1 MGNSLKKFVGE
12 AAYNIIQNTAVDGEK
27 LRSALITP
35 QNARAVFADL
45 TPFEI
50 KSLCAEISNAGEI
63 GIIRKTNQEEI
74 KAAFR
79 KAGYVEVIFDDAD
92 KIKDAGKYYASGETI
107 CTYNN
112 LDGRMREYHMLV
124 AIKSDIEKIKRAD
137 NPQRE
142 DDYGTSIINIQIAR
156 NGSHMSIKNRYN
168 HTVSNPDATY
178 NNNLD
183 MVTPGLQSMVLGYYG
198 FASLNREKSSYNS
211 VIKIGGVYLKW
222 HTEYDNKY
230 YGAFVLGADGA
241 SYTDTSRYYVAPC
254 VGGMRYRAAPL
265 VLDFQRK
272 EAAEKTITKATIVG
286 RALKEGL
293 LSSANKDEAD
303 TITATFAD
311 AKQELL
317 QTNRKA
323 LKFAAEVFGYD
334 FQKPFTVSAVMGR
347 WTARS
352 IEKAFNVADALML
365 VCDGTDL
372 KTVKLSGGKFCAK
385 DIGGRPSYKVS
396 AFYGQGDFEEV
407 RKNGRSVAFI
417 INQGKEYRREI
428 KEAERSYGYCRKPD
442 EYDKCGNNLTEVR
455 RQLNGRL
462 NAYKTAKRL
471 REAASRDYA
480 AEVAEIKSRFTE
492 LKTEII
498 SALINA
504 ETPDDYRK
512 VCDAQDFRLP
522 WMVRD
527 IQAIEKHAEAKDF
540 SSVQA
545 ATSAINNVLETIS
558 KIKAKL
564 AA

>member
-63 GIIRKTNQEEI
+63 GVIRKTNQEEI
-74 KAAFR
+74 KAALR
-79 KAGYVEVIFDDAD
+79 KAGYAEVIFDDIE
-92 KIKDAGKYYASGETI
+92 KIRAAGKYYASGETI

-142 DDYGTSIINIQIAR
+142 DEYGTSIINIQIAR

-168 HTVSNPDATY
+168 HTVSNPDATFS
-178 NNNLD
+178 NNLD
-183 MVTPGLQSMVLGYYG
+183 MITPGLQSMVLGYYG
-198 FASLNREKSSYNS
+198 FASLNRKKSSYNN
-211 VIKIGGVYLKW
+211 VIKVGGIYLKW

-241 SYTDTSRYYVAPC
+241 SYTDTSRYYVAKH
-254 VGGMRYRAAPL
+254 VDDRMRYVAPL
-265 VLDFQRK
+265 ILDFQCK
-272 EAAEKTITKATIVG
+272 EVVGKANVKAALIG
-286 RALKEGL
+286 RALKDGL
-293 LSSANKDEAD
+293 LSSTNKEEVN
-303 TITATFAD
+303 TLTAAFSD
-311 AKQELL
+311 AKRELL
-317 QTNRKA
+317 QSNRKS
-323 LKFAAEVFGYD
+323 LKFAAEVYGYD
-334 FQKPFTVSAVMGR
+334 FQKPFTVSAVMGK
-347 WTARS
+347 WTAKS
-352 IEKAFNVADALML
+352 IEKAFGVTSALIM
-365 VCDGTDL
+365 VCHAAR
-372 KTVKLSGGKFCAK
+372 LSVVELNQGKFCAN
-385 DIGGRPSYKVS
+385 DTRHGTNYIVERFCS
-396 AFYGQGDFEEV
+396 QGDFEDV
-407 RKNGRSVAFI
+407 RKSGNSAAFI
-417 INQGKEYRREI
+417 INQDITYRRKV
-428 KEAERSYGYCRKPD
+428 KEAVRSYGYSKPD

-455 RQLNGRL
+455 RQLSRRL
-462 NAYKTAKRL
+462 SAYKTAKRQ
-471 REAASRDYA
+471 REAASRDYT
-480 AEVAEIKSRFTE
+480 AEVAEIKSRFAG

-498 SALINA
+498 VALTNA
-504 ETPDDYRK
+504 ETPDDYKK
-512 VCDAQDFRLP
+512 VCDVQDFRFP

-527 IQAIEKHAEAKDF
+527 IQAIEEHAEANDF

-545 ATSAINNVLETIS
+545 ATTAINNVLETIA